1 MKIYKSS
8 IQKAKPFVTKDSSII
23 RVITDTTNA
32 PVKNVTLAEAS
43 LKPGFSTIG
52 HKHIKTEEIYYFT
65 AGSGIMTLNGKSFK
79 VIKGDSVLISPGVLH
94 KVQNTGRGVLKII
107 CACAPPYSHEDT
119 INSDYNFKLMIFDF
133 DGTLV
138 ESAPGI
144 LATANAM
151 AAHYGMKKFTLKQV
165 QAAVGTGLDNFIED
179 MFPDVI
185 KKVSTD
191 KLIKQYRR
199 LYDINYKKGL
209 KMFKGVKETLKE
221 LKSKGIKLAIVSNK
235 LSQYVKGINEE
246 LGIDG
251 YFDIIL
257 GSESVPKRKPHP
269 YLLNLLMKKYKADKS
284 ETLMIGDSQFDMES
298 GKRAGCFTFFLT
310 YGYADMKAVNR
321 HSPDF
326 RSGRFTDI
334 AKLAEKHKRAGA
346 C

>member
-1 MKIYKSS
+1 MKIYKSN
-8 IQKAKPFVTKDSSII
+8 IQKVKPFITKDSSVI

-43 LKPGFSTIG
+43 LKPGLSTIG

-65 AGSGIMTLNGKSFK
+65 AGSGIMTLNGRSFK
-79 VIKGDSVLISPGVLH
+79 ITKGDSVLIPPGVLH
-94 KVQNTGRGVLKII
+94 KVKNTGRGVLKII
-107 CACAPPYSHEDT
+107 CACSPPYSHDDT

-269 YLLNLLMKKYKADKS
+269 YPLNLLMKKYKIDKS
-284 ETLMIGDSQFDMES
+284 QTLMIGDSQFDVEA

-310 YGYADMKAVNR
+310 YGYADLKVVNKLN
-321 HSPDF
+321 PDF
-326 RSGRFTDI
+326 KSPRFSDI
-334 AKLAEKHKRAGA
+334 KKLAGLI
-346 C
+346 